1 MRRSF
6 PPVLVVGCLA
16 VLAASCST
24 SGGESDQ
31 SSDATTTAATETP
44 TTVGESPETTEA
56 SPDSTAGA
64 VETTAAPTTEA
75 GPPADLVLGFDL
87 SSGDI
92 NATREKYGVE
102 GQNSNLLPEDYIVA
116 MLDHYNE
123 QGGIAGHTIVP
134 VNYTAPTGDVAA
146 EVKDQERCE
155 TYFGGDLVADAV
167 IGTNSAVLN
176 QCATDAERIV
186 FGRGFTG
193 LNAAELESYP
203 GLVNAQA
210 ATYDRVAKAAV
221 QLAVDQGA
229 LAEGDV
235 AAVVYPGCEN
245 TTEVFE
251 AALAPAIE
259 AAGATVSA
267 FEGTCIRSQADEG
280 AAIAELPNAVLQF
293 KADGASVVFNLATG
307 FIPVALLMT
316 EAQNQGVSPT
326 WVLTSNNEFGALST
340 MNPPAEQLANTIGAG
355 WTAALD
361 TFELDPTKLGP
372 AAPDC
377 LATFA
382 EIGFPAPANLGELAS
397 QLDVCSMFTTLEL
410 MLADSPGAID
420 RDTMLAT
427 LAGSGV
433 DNAALTISVDWS
445 SGRQPNAAYRPAAWD
460 AATGRFAYTGDV
472 MPMPD

>member
-1 MRRSF
+1 M
-6 PPVLVVGCLA
+6 A
-16 VLAASCST
+16 VAAASCST
-24 SGGESDQ
+24 SGGESD
-31 SSDATTTAATETP
+31 SADSADSAGTTAPAATEAP
-44 TTVGESPETTEA
+44 TTEA
-56 SPDSTAGA
+56 PSTTEA
-64 VETTAAPTTEA
+64 ETTATTEPAAETTAVPTTEA

-92 NATREKYGVE
+92 NATREKYGVS
-102 GQNSNLLPEDYIVA
+102 GQNTSLLPEDYVVA

-134 VNYTAPTGDVAA
+134 LNYTAATGDVPAD
-146 EVKDQERCE
+146 VRNQERCE
-155 TYFGGDLVADAV
+155 TYFGGDLVADVV

-176 QCATDAERIV
+176 ECATDAGKVV

-193 LNAAELESYP
+193 LTASELEAYP
-203 GLVNAQA
+203 GLVNPQA

-221 QLAVDQGA
+221 QLAVDEGV
-229 LAEGDV
+229 LADGDV

-245 TTEVFE
+245 TDEVFE
-251 AALAPAIE
+251 VAMAPAIE

-280 AAIAELPNAVLQF
+280 AAVAELPNAVLQF
-293 KADGASVVFNLATG
+293 KADGATVVFNLATG

-316 EAQNQGVSPT
+316 EAQNQGFSPA

-340 MNPPAEQLANTIGAG
+340 MNPPAEQLANAIGAG

-361 TFELDPTKLGP
+361 TFELDPAKLGP
-372 AAPDC
+372 AAQGC
-377 LATFA
+377 LDTFA

-397 QLDVCSMFTTLEL
+397 QLDVCSVFTTLEL

-420 RDTMLAT
+420 RDTMLAS
-427 LAGSGV
+427 LADSGV
-433 DNAALTISVDWS
+433 DNAALTITLDWS
-445 SGRQPNAAYRPAAWD
+445 SGRQPNSAYRPSAWD
-460 AATGRFAYTGDV
+460 AAAGRFAYTGDPV
-472 MPMPD
+472 PMPE